1 MNDSRQGTGGDGEM
15 RSADSEPRFV
25 ISVAAKM
32 LGVQAHTLRYYERI
46 GIVEP
51 SRTSGNIRL
60 YSESDIVY
68 LRELKKL
75 MDDLGI
81 NMAGVDVILHM
92 RKRMTEMQRRI
103 EFLESE
109 LDKLHEDRE

>member
-1 MNDSRQGTGGDGEM
+1 MKRPRRSTGEEDEM
-15 RSADSEPRFV
+15 SVVDSEPRFV

-46 GIVEP
+46 GIIEP

-60 YSESDIVY
+60 YSESDIAY
-68 LRELKKL
+68 LKELKKL

-92 RKRMTEMQRRI
+92 RKRITEMQRRI
-103 EFLESE
+103 EVLEGE
-109 LDKLHEDRE
+109 LDRLRNSE